1 MVRKN
6 SRCNVAD
13 TLFLSVEML
22 FRRGYLGV
30 VIATGTLALG
40 INVPCKTVVFYG
52 NSVFLT
58 ALNYRQA
65 SGRAGRRGFDRLG
78 NVVFAD
84 IAPERVF
91 EIMSSRLPDLKGQ
104 FSISTTLILRLLTL
118 LHGTNNTDIAVAAT
132 NSLLAQTR
140 TYLGGYEAKAAVLH
154 HVRFSIEYLRRQH
167 LVSEDG
173 TPLNFCGLVSHLYY
187 AENSAFAFHAL
198 LKSGYFHKLC
208 ANIRTDQQGDILQEL
223 VLTMAHLFGRQPIH
237 RSTMDYLLKNEII
250 RHSPSVVFLP
260 QFPNKARQILAEH
273 DGETLNMFKGYV
285 RTYISQYLQDEPDL
299 HLPFSGTRVAPRSG
313 KLSEAGHSTL
323 PTRLLLTA
331 PQIRSPFAALSGH
344 LDDTIDS
351 IHDLCATVRAGVFL
365 EELAIP
371 HVPVPSGDAIATH
384 KGYRDVEDHKL
395 NAYLYDFFKHGDA
408 TALKR
413 DNLIRSADLWHLL
426 KGFSLVL
433 ATIVTSLGCFIR
445 AGGALGYTDEEKM
458 FQVMYRLEEDDQ
470 RNDGEALKV
479 SLSPSISRMEASTSS
494 ALEKNKASLMEK
506 KKATRRVLNSW
517 EDSEESGDDLGP
529 ANDETVGD
537 WDCELSSNGLSADA
551 SADGESLT
559 KVLLAFT
566 LLREE
571 FDTKLRKIGA

>member
-1 MVRKN
+1 
-6 SRCNVAD
+6 
-13 TLFLSVEML
+13 ML

-40 INVPCKTVVFYG
+40 INMPCKTVVFYG
-52 NSVFLT
+52 DSVFLT

-91 EIMSSRLPDLKGQ
+91 EIISSRLPDLKGQ

-132 NSLLAQTR
+132 DSLLAQTR

-167 LVSEDG
+167 LVSKDG
-173 TPLNFCGLVSHLYY
+173 APLNFCGLVSHLYY

-208 ANIRTDQQGDILQEL
+208 VNIRTNQRGDILQEL
-223 VLTMAHLFGRQPIH
+223 VLTMAHLFVRQPIH
-237 RSTMDYLLKNEII
+237 RGMMDHLLKSNII
-250 RHSPSVVFLP
+250 GRSPSVVFLP
-260 QFPNKARQILAEH
+260 RLPIEARKILTEH
-273 DGETLNMFKGYV
+273 DEETLNMFKGYV
-285 RTYISQYLQDEPDL
+285 RTYISQHLQDEPDL
-299 HLPFSGTRVAPRSG
+299 HLPFSGIRVAPRSED
-313 KLSEAGHSTL
+313 LSEAGHTTL
-323 PTRLLLTA
+323 PNRLLLTA
-331 PQIRSPFAALSGH
+331 PEIRSPFAALSGH
-344 LDDTIDS
+344 SDDTIDS

-371 HVPVPSGDAIATH
+371 HVPVSSGDAVATH
-384 KGYRDVEDHKL
+384 RGHGDVEELKL
-395 NAYLYDFFKHGDA
+395 NAYLYDFFKHGDV

-413 DNLIRSADLWHLL
+413 DNRIRPGDLWYLL

-445 AGGALGYTDEEKM
+445 AGGAMEYADEEEM
-458 FQVMYRLEEDDQ
+458 FQAMDGLEEDD
-470 RNDGEALKV
+470 RRKDEEALEV
-479 SLSPSISRMEASTSS
+479 SASQSILRTEASTNS
-494 ALEKNKASLMEK
+494 ASEKKKKTLMEG
-506 KKATRRVLNSW
+506 KKATRGILNSW
-517 EDSEESGDDLGP
+517 EDSEESGDDVVCV
-529 ANDETVGD
+529 NDETADD
-537 WDCELSSNGLSADA
+537 WDYASTSNGLSGDD
-551 SADGESLT
+551 SENGQSLT

-566 LLREE
+566 LLRKE
-571 FDTKLRKIGA
+571 FDTKLQNIGA